1 MNNDNVFALKNPVV
15 ASEVRDALTQ
25 VLREGARAL
34 LAQAIEAE
42 VAEFLAQHR
51 DQQDE
56 AGRARVVRNGYL
68 PARTIQTGIGDI
80 GVKAPRVRDRA
91 GAVRFSSAIL
101 PPYLR
106 RTKTIEELLPWLYL
120 KGIST
125 GDFSEALA
133 SLLGRDA
140 PGLSASTIS
149 RLKSVWQDEHARW
162 ERRNLVG
169 KQYVYLWVDGIHF
182 GVRLEEANQCIL
194 VVIGATAEGKKE
206 LVAMADGFRESEPSW
221 KAVLLDMKARGL
233 KIDPKLA
240 IGDGA
245 LGFWKALPQVYG
257 ATREQRCWVHKT
269 ANVLNQLP
277 KHLQAKAKSDLHQI
291 WMAPTRDEAY
301 AAFDTFVK
309 SYESKYA
316 KATECLAK
324 DKAVLLAFYD
334 FPAQHWIHLRT
345 TNPIES
351 TFATVRLR
359 TAKTRGCGSRTGIL
373 SMVFK
378 LAKSAETRWRVL
390 RGSELIAKIIT
401 GVQFKDGVEV
411 QKRGHQKIA
420 A

>member
-80 GVKAPRVRDRA
+80 GVKAPLVRDRA

-149 RLKSVWQDEHARW
+149 RLKSVWQD
-162 ERRNLVG
+162 
-169 KQYVYLWVDGIHF
+169 
-182 GVRLEEANQCIL
+182 
-194 VVIGATAEGKKE
+194 
-206 LVAMADGFRESEPSW
+206 
-221 KAVLLDMKARGL
+221 
-233 KIDPKLA
+233 
-240 IGDGA
+240 
-245 LGFWKALPQVYG
+245 
-257 ATREQRCWVHKT
+257 
-269 ANVLNQLP
+269 
-277 KHLQAKAKSDLHQI
+277 
-291 WMAPTRDEAY
+291 
-301 AAFDTFVK
+301 
-309 SYESKYA
+309 
-316 KATECLAK
+316 
-324 DKAVLLAFYD
+324 
-334 FPAQHWIHLRT
+334 
-345 TNPIES
+345 
-351 TFATVRLR
+351 
-359 TAKTRGCGSRTGIL
+359 
-373 SMVFK
+373 
-378 LAKSAETRWRVL
+378 
-390 RGSELIAKIIT
+390 
-401 GVQFKDGVEV
+401 
-411 QKRGHQKIA
+411 
-420 A
+420 